1 MEFFDENLPK
11 NGDTVVVGLSGGVDS
26 TLTALLLQKKGCK
39 VIGVTMSLWDGR
51 VPEIPLVV
59 HYKQHFVNIVE
70 FGCHLRRLEAG
81 EGLAATCGVPDI
93 ATAFYLAVGALV
105 VRYLYALQD
114 ALGCHNLIG
123 AHDKQHLFAGE
134 DTIFREDIE
143 QRTFGKESAGKVH
156 EVGDDAVV
164 GICPVGGK
172 LKGVASLA
180 LVLALHLTKLAD
192 MVVAGGIAVVFGECA
207 VANDEDLHIVEECVA
222 CPEGVALVAVDLVE
236 GFAYVH
242 AAAFEFD
249 MYERQTIDQDSH
261 IVACRVCSTLLG
273 ILVDDLEVV
282 LVDMLFVEEHD
293 VTRVAVVEFE
303 GKTRIVLYAVG
314 FLGNAFGGVGDD
326 LRVEALPLVFG
337 EAILVEALQ
346 LLA

>member
-1 MEFFDENLPK
+1 M
-11 NGDTVVVGLSGGVDS
+11 
-26 TLTALLLQKKGCK
+26 
-39 VIGVTMSLWDGR
+39 
-51 VPEIPLVV
+51 
-59 HYKQHFVNIVE
+59 
-70 FGCHLRRLEAG
+70 
-81 EGLAATCGVPDI
+81 
-93 ATAFYLAVGALV
+93 
-105 VRYLYALQD
+105 RYLYALQD

-164 GICPVGGK
+164 GICPVRGK
-172 LKGVASLA
+172 LKGVAGLA

-192 MVVAGGIAVVFGECA
+192 MVVAGGIAIVLGERA
-207 VANDEDLHIVEECVA
+207 VADDEDLHIVEECIA
-222 CPEGVALVAVDLVE
+222 CPERVALVAVDLVKCL
-236 GFAYVH
+236 AYVH

-261 IVACRVCSTLLG
+261 IVACRVCSTLLS
-273 ILVDDLEVV
+273 ILVDDLEMV
-282 LVDMLFVEEHD
+282 LMDMLFVEEHD

-314 FLGNAFGGVGDD
+314 FLGNAFVGVGDD

-337 EAILVEALQ
+337 EAVLVEALQ